1 MTYNQEATQQIAKLL
16 SQAEELVREAQAIA
30 DDTGVTF
37 DLDIGGYGMGGYY
50 DPNDREDQ
58 WGNDNGGWHASSQS
72 C

>member
-1 MTYNQEATQQIAKLL
+1 MAYNQEATQQIAKLL

>member
-1 MTYNQEATQQIAKLL
+1 MTYNQEATEQIAKLL

>member
-1 MTYNQEATQQIAKLL
+1 MAYNQEATEQIAKLL

-58 WGNDNGGWHASSQS
+58 WGNDNGGWHASSQN

>member
-1 MTYNQEATQQIAKLL
+1 MAYNKEATEQIAKLL

>member
-1 MTYNQEATQQIAKLL
+1 MDARELKKDIEKLL
-16 SQAEELVREAQAIA
+16 GQAQALVHEAEAIA
-30 DDTGVTF
+30 DEHGLTF
-37 DLDIGGYGMGGYY
+37 SLDIGGYGMGGYY